1 LAEKRM
7 ALDALNLTVL
17 NLATGR
23 PAIPSK
29 SVLLIDAIH
38 DLMAPKEAS
47 NELWQAWRR
56 PDLWGLP
63 HGHISITCMTA
74 CGGANRVVRW
84 LAPRLNRP
92 AVRTDQTPQ

>member
-63 HGHISITCMTA
+63 HGHISITCMS
-74 CGGANRVVRW
+74 GHGAADRVLRW
-84 LAPRLNRP
+84 LALRLNRP